1 MLSVGAVAG
10 TAGAAVAG
18 GNLGGPAA
26 GPAHGRYFAE
36 IRRTAYGIPH
46 ILARDFGSLGYGYG
60 YAFAQDNV
68 CSLASQ
74 VLTVRGQRSR
84 YFGPGASS
92 GDPLAPAANLASDI
106 YYKGLLRSQV
116 VRRLLARPA
125 PLGPTPQARQLVD
138 GYVAGY
144 NRYLRDTGITRLPD
158 PTCHGAAWVRP
169 ITPLD
174 IWALIY
180 NVNQLAGEDQFKQ
193 PIATAHPPSAGTAA
207 TSVTPAPAIPHGAR
221 MGSNAIGLG
230 RGATVAHDG
239 MLLANPHFPWTGPA
253 RFYQVQLTIP
263 GKLNVAG
270 ASLYG
275 TPVVEIGHTSHLA
288 WTHTVSTAQRYTL
301 YQLALVPGKPTSYL
315 VDGRAEKLTRETVHV
330 TVRGPGG
337 RLSTVTRTL
346 YRSRYGPVL
355 AGWTARTA
363 FAVRDANA
371 SNLRSVNEWLAM
383 DSSDSLAQLR
393 AAQRTYQGIPFVNT
407 IAADASGRAY
417 FADASVVPHVTDQQA
432 ARCIDTPQGKAH
444 YPGQFILDGSTAACL
459 WARDPGAIEPGIF
472 APSHDPQLSRRD
484 YVTNSN
490 DSAWLANPADPITG
504 YPRIFG
510 DIGTARSLRTRLGLN
525 MVAQRLAGTD
535 GLGPPGFTLPTMQA
549 TMLGDRNY
557 SAELARAATVAMC
570 RAHPALPASNGQLVD
585 VRAACDALADW
596 NTRGDPGSRGA
607 VLWRQF
613 FNTTAIIPGGTPWRV
628 PFEPAHPLTTP
639 RVLDTSVPAVQ
650 HAFADVVHFFQAS
663 HIPPNERLATAQ
675 RYVSIPVPGCTDTE
689 GCFNITDP
697 AGPLGTNGLYPDV
710 SDGSSFIMAVE
721 FTPAGPRTRTI
732 LTYSE
737 SANPASHH
745 YTDQTVLFSH
755 KQWVTERFTQAQ
767 ITSDPQLRIT
777 ILRGGLA
784 GRVRYGVPGRDR
796 GDRQL
801 RRWAGPAHR
810 RGRRAGGGGRP
821 GGPAG
826 PAQAGQAPVRWMR
839 SAPPGRPCPAAPAVP
854 RRAGMARWRRSA
866 R

>member
-1 MLSVGAVAG
+1 VTGR
-10 TAGAAVAG
+10 
-18 GNLGGPAA
+18 NPGGPAA

-60 YAFAQDNV
+60 YAFAQDNL

-74 VLTVRGQRSR
+74 VLTLRGQRSR
-84 YFGPGASS
+84 YFGPRADS

-106 YYKGLLRSQV
+106 YYKGLLRSQAV
-116 VRRLLARPA
+116 PRLLARPA

-144 NRYLRDTGITRLPD
+144 NRYLRVTGTTHLPD
-158 PTCHGAAWVRP
+158 PTCRGAAWVRP

-174 IWALIY
+174 IWTLLY
-180 NVNQLAGEDQFKQ
+180 NVNQLAGTDQFKQ
-193 PIATAHPPSAGTAA
+193 LIATAHPPSAGTAA
-207 TSVTPAPAIPHGAR
+207 RSVTPAPAILRGVR
-221 MGSNAIGLG
+221 MGSNAIGMG
-230 RGATVAHDG
+230 RDATVAHDG
-239 MLLANPHFPWTGPA
+239 MLLANPHFPWAGPA

-263 GKLNVAG
+263 GVLNVAG

-301 YQLALVPGKPTSYL
+301 YQLALVPSKPTSYL
-315 VDGRAEKLTRETVHV
+315 VDGRAEPMTTETVHV
-330 TVRGPGG
+330 TARGAGG
-337 RLSTVTRTL
+337 QLSTVTRTL

-355 AGWTARTA
+355 AAGWTARTA

-371 SNLRSVNEWLAM
+371 GNLRSVNEWLAM
-383 DSSDSLAQLR
+383 GQSGNLAQLR
-393 AAQRTYQGIPFVNT
+393 ATQRTYQGIPFVNT
-407 IAADASGRAY
+407 IAADSSGRTY
-417 FADASVVPHVTDQQA
+417 YADATVVPHVTDQQA
-432 ARCIDTPQGKAH
+432 ARCIDTPQGKAA
-444 YPGQFILDGSTAACL
+444 YPAQFILDGSTSACQ
-459 WARDPGAIEPGIF
+459 WGRDPGAIEPGIF
-472 APSHDPQLSRRD
+472 APRRDPQLSRND

-490 DSAWLANPADPITG
+490 DSAWLANPAHPITG

-510 DIGTARSLRTRLGLN
+510 DVGTARSLRTRLGLN

-535 GLGPPGFTLPTMQA
+535 GLGPPGFTLPTLQA

-557 SAELARAATVAMC
+557 SAELARTATVAMC

-596 NTRGDPGSRGA
+596 NTRGDPSSRGA

-613 FNTTAIIPGGTPWRV
+613 FNTTALIPGGTPWRV
-628 PFEPAHPLTTP
+628 PFDPAHPLTTP
-639 RVLDTSVPAVQ
+639 RVLDTSLPAVQ
-650 HAFADVVHFFQAS
+650 HAFADVVHFFQAN

-675 RYVSIPVPGCTDTE
+675 RYASIPVPGCTDTE

-697 AGPLGTNGLYPDV
+697 AGPLGTSGVYPDV

-721 FTPAGPRTRTI
+721 LTPAGPHTRTI

-737 SANPASHH
+737 SANPASPH

-767 ITSDPQLRIT
+767 ITSDPRLRIT
-777 ILRGGLA
+777 VLRGG
-784 GRVRYGVPGRDR
+784 
-796 GDRQL
+796 
-801 RRWAGPAHR
+801 PA
-810 RGRRAGGGGRP
+810 
-821 GGPAG
+821 
-826 PAQAGQAPVRWMR
+826 
-839 SAPPGRPCPAAPAVP
+839 
-854 RRAGMARWRRSA
+854 
-866 R
+866 